1 MSHCSRMKPAFW
13 GKIACAVLIFLLA
26 SYVLNGPGL
35 DMSKTVLFHHVTQED
50 NKRESSLDVKMNL
63 QLVSYNLWCDFFK
76 PHAVYDLSERIES
89 LVEGIKGFDIA
100 LIQEAYILSTG
111 VVVVS
116 RCASLLIE
124 AMEKHG
130 FHYRTSIVDF
140 VAPYVGQSGGIVI
153 FSRIPLLRTASR
165 LYHNYSIR
173 QFADYRGFVV
183 GEYFFNSQHLYVI
196 NTHLDPYG
204 VKARIL
210 QAKEL
215 AGALEYLNSGS
226 HVVVAGDFNI
236 DNKYPTTSN
245 SSEEYRELLQTMNQA
260 GLQSVFPVR
269 LPTNTDGGNYDAMF
283 ISSNVAVVKKQIL
296 KLVTKSEK
304 LVSDHFGLA
313 VQLELV

>member
-1 MSHCSRMKPAFW
+1 MKPALW
-13 GKIACAVLIFLLA
+13 RKIACAMLIFLLA
-26 SYVLNGPGL
+26 ANVLNGGL
-35 DMSKTVLFHHVTQED
+35 DMSKSLPFHHVTQED
-50 NKRESSLDVKMNL
+50 NKRESSLDVKKNL

-76 PHAVYDLSERIES
+76 PRAVYDLSERIES
-89 LVEGIKGFDIA
+89 LVEGIKDFDIA
-100 LIQEAYILSTG
+100 LIQEAYIFNTG

-116 RCASLLIE
+116 KCASLLIE
-124 AMEKHG
+124 GMEKHG
-130 FHYRTSIVDF
+130 FHYRTSIADF
-140 VAPYVGQSGGIVI
+140 MAPYAGKSGGIVI

-165 LYHNYSIR
+165 LYDKYSIT
-173 QFADYRGFVV
+173 QFTDYRGFVV

-196 NTHLDPYG
+196 NTHLDPDG
-204 VKARIL
+204 MKARIL

-215 AGALEYLNSGS
+215 AEAMKNLNSGS

-236 DNKYPTTSN
+236 DNNYPTTSN

-283 ISSNVAVVKKQIL
+283 TSSNVAVVKKQIL

>member
-1 MSHCSRMKPAFW
+1 MPLWSWVKPVFL
-13 GKIACAVLIFLLA
+13 GKIACAMLILLFT
-26 SYVLNGPGL
+26 SNVLNGGL
-35 DMSKTVLFHHVTQED
+35 GTNRSRLFHHVTQED
-50 NKRESSLDVKMNL
+50 NEMESSLDVKKNL

-76 PHAVYDLSERIES
+76 PHAVFDLSERIES
-89 LVEGIKGFDIA
+89 LAEGIKDFDIA
-100 LIQEAYILSTG
+100 LIQEAYILNTG
-111 VVVVS
+111 IVEVS
-116 RCASLLIE
+116 KCASLLIA

-130 FHYRTSIVDF
+130 FHYRTSIADF
-140 VAPYVGQSGGIVI
+140 LAPYFGKSGGIVI
-153 FSRIPLLRTASR
+153 FSRMPLVRTASR
-165 LYHNYSIR
+165 LYLNYSIP

-196 NTHLDPYG
+196 NTHLDPRG
-204 VKARIL
+204 VKARIS
-210 QAKEL
+210 QAKQL
-215 AGALEYLNSGS
+215 AGAMKDLNSGS
-226 HVVVAGDFNI
+226 HIVVAGDFNI
-236 DNKYPTTSN
+236 DNNYPTTSN

-283 ISSNVAVVKKQIL
+283 TSSNVAVVKKQIL

>member
-1 MSHCSRMKPAFW
+1 MKPAFW
-13 GKIACAVLIFLLA
+13 GKIACAMLIFLLA
-26 SYVLNGPGL
+26 FNVLNGGP
-35 DMSKTVLFHHVTQED
+35 DISKSLLFHHVTQED
-50 NKRESSLDVKMNL
+50 NKRESSLDVKKSL

-76 PHAVYDLSERIES
+76 PHALYDVSERIES
-89 LVEGIKGFDIA
+89 LVEGIKDFDIA
-100 LIQEAYILSTG
+100 LIQEAYILNTG

-116 RCASLLIE
+116 KCASLLIE
-124 AMEKHG
+124 EMEKHG
-130 FHYRTSIVDF
+130 FYYRTSIADF
-140 VAPYVGQSGGIVI
+140 VAPYVGKSGGIVI
-153 FSRIPLLRTASR
+153 FSRVPLLRTASR
-165 LYHNYSIR
+165 LYHNYSIT
-173 QFADYRGFVV
+173 QFTDYRGFVV

-196 NTHLDPYG
+196 NTHLDPHG

-215 AGALEYLNSGS
+215 AGAMENLNSGS
-226 HVVVAGDFNI
+226 HFVVAGDFNI
-236 DNKYPTTSN
+236 DNNYPTTSN
-245 SSEEYRELLQTMNQA
+245 SSEEYRELQQTMNQA

-283 ISSNVAVVKKQIL
+283 TSSNVAVIKKQIL